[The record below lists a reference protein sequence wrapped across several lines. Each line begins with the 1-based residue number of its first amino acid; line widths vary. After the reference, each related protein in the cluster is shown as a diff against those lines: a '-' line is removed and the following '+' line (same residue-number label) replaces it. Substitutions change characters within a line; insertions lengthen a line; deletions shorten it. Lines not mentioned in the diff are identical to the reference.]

1 MQSCI
6 PRFTPV
12 HTRESTLC
20 PAPIVFTPP
29 LVHTALVLNIS
40 GRSYRAVIEG
50 CPDMA
55 TSISGGG
62 IGVPAEDL
70 TLDDVKEFLWVA
82 LRSQERFSANL
93 HGLVEG
99 LDKLTAGQDEW
110 LLQVYKERLQG
121 TGQDPQARVPSS
133 GL

>member
-1 MQSCI
+1 
-6 PRFTPV
+6 
-12 HTRESTLC
+12 
-20 PAPIVFTPP
+20 
-29 LVHTALVLNIS
+29 
-40 GRSYRAVIEG
+40 
-50 CPDMA
+50 MA
-55 TSISGGG
+55 ASICGGG

-110 LLQVYKERLQG
+110 LLQVYRRK
-121 TGQDPQARVPSS
+121 PSRNGPRS
-133 GL
+133 PG